1 MWIFMI
7 DILSYLG
14 GLKNDV
20 TLLYGKAGTGKTTLA
35 LQTAVAIAKQKK
47 KVFFLDTEG
56 GFVLE
61 RFRQICGEHW
71 LDVLDYV
78 VVMKAKNFLE
88 QTDRVASMFP
98 LIDKFGMIIVD
109 TIGNLYRKEVQQDPL
124 TINRL
129 MDKQLHVL
137 FELSKKVPVLLT
149 NQVYSDMTRQQQV
162 VSVGGNM
169 ILKWC
174 QRVVE
179 LQKDPRELLMH
190 KPDKKKAL
198 FRIVDSGILLS

>member
-1 MWIFMI
+1 
-7 DILSYLG
+7 
-14 GLKNDV
+14 
-20 TLLYGKAGTGKTTLA
+20 
-35 LQTAVAIAKQKK
+35 
-47 KVFFLDTEG
+47 
-56 GFVLE
+56 
-61 RFRQICGEHW
+61 
-71 LDVLDYV
+71 
-78 VVMKAKNFLE
+78 
-88 QTDRVASMFP
+88 
-98 LIDKFGMIIVD
+98 MIIVD